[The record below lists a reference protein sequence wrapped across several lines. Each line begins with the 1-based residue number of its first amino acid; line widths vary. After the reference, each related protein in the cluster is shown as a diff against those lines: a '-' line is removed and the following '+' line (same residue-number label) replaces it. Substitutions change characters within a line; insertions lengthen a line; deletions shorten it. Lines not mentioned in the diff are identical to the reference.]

1 MEIELSIVIPTYN
14 RVDILRETIENL
26 LNQSLSKERFEIIIV
41 DDGSIDGTADMLNY
55 LKSQTI
61 HNLKAYRQ
69 ENQLSGS
76 ARNLG
81 IKAASGPIILSM
93 DDDLTAHPDLLKYH
107 LEFHHT
113 YPKPGSAV
121 LGMVKTGADGVDLL
135 TPNNR
140 TIFSSYMTEHCDPI
154 VDVSYFTTQNVS
166 LKKEFVIKAGMF
178 TPGLPR
184 LDDMDLAFRLKEKG
198 LKLIYCPKAVVIHNQ
213 PLDSLGKVVNS
224 GKMYGLTLG
233 EYYDQ
238 IPLFQKEI
246 TSLGA
251 RFSGGWN
258 GLIHHPYRRL
268 KDAARR
274 WIINHYTIAMLL
286 RMASIIP
293 VTNPPNKILVRCCKE
308 IWSYYYRAKFK
319 ERRRQLKTAM

>member
-1 MEIELSIVIPTYN
+1 MELELSIVIPTYN
-14 RVDILRETIENL
+14 RVDILRKTIKDL

-41 DDGSIDGTADMLNY
+41 DDGSIDGTADMLND
-55 LKSQTI
+55 LKSQAT
-61 HNLKAYRQ
+61 HNLKTYRQ
-69 ENQLSGS
+69 KNQLSGS

-81 IKAASGPIILSM
+81 IKAADAPIILSM

-107 LEFHHT
+107 LELHHR
-113 YPKPGSAV
+113 YPEAESAV
-121 LGMVKTGADGVDLL
+121 LGKVETSSDGVDLL

-140 TIFSSYMTEHCDPI
+140 AISGNNTTEHGDPI

-166 LKKEFVIKAGMF
+166 LKKKFVIEAGMF

-184 LDDMDLAFRLKEKG
+184 LDDMDLAFRLKERG
-198 LKLIYCPKAVVIHNQ
+198 LNLIYCPKAVAIHNQ
-213 PLDSLGKVVNS
+213 PLDTLEKVVNS
-224 GKMYGLTLG
+224 GKLYGRTLG

-258 GLIHHPYRRL
+258 GLILHPYSHL
-268 KDAARR
+268 KDAVRR
-274 WIINHYTIAMLL
+274 WLINKYSIGLL
-286 RMASIIP
+286 LGMASRIP
-293 VTNPPNKILVRCCKE
+293 VTNPPNRTLVRCCKE

-319 ERRRQLKTAM
+319 ERRRQLKTVT